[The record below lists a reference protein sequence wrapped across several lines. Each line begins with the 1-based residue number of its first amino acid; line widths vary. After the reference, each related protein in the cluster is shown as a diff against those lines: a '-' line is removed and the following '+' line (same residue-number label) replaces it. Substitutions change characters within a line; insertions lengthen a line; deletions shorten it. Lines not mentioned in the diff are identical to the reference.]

1 MNVIFITAI
10 NVGEDIIKF
19 YASFGQTVSC
29 KSDINLPT
37 HVCRGPSCVGGP
49 SCIPRMIP
57 DDLHLLFF
65 SNLCF

>member
-37 HVCRGPSCVGGP
+37 HVLSRPFLCWRPFLHSQ
-49 SCIPRMIP
+49 
-57 DDLHLLFF
+57 DD
-65 SNLCF
+65 S